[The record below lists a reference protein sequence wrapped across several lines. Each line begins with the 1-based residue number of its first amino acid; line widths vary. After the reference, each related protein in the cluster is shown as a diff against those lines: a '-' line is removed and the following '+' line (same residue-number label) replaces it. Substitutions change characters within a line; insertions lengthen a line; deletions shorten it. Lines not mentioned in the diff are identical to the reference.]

1 MRWTCVFLL
10 LTRLTSSWKSRILIT
25 DLNNSKINMII
36 LHLLLLFSC
45 SRRRC
50 MVDGYKLYLVKWI
63 FSQSSMSKKSKVII
77 DVKDQYCCIQ
87 LCKVSRSIQYLG
99 HKYLRLFQLIKV
111 LNNHSTIINHDIRC
125 LPIWKISGTKLIT
138 IPDKA
143 TFASSYLYSN
153 WVYILQR
160 SIAKV

>member
-1 MRWTCVFLL
+1 MNGSVRVQCQK
-10 LTRLTSSWKSRILIT
+10 R
-25 DLNNSKINMII
+25 
-36 LHLLLLFSC
+36 
-45 SRRRC
+45 
-50 MVDGYKLYLVKWI
+50 
-63 FSQSSMSKKSKVII
+63 SKVII

-99 HKYLRLFQLIKV
+99 QKYLRLFQLIKV

-143 TFASSYLYSN
+143 TFASSYLYSS
-153 WVYILQR
+153 WVYIYYKDLLPKYKKYYLNNSHTGVFGDTFLKCLACRQGHF
-160 SIAKV
+160 V